1 MFTHPSWT
9 GKVNRDLFG
18 GKVKHYKMS
27 RREWQRSF
35 SAGRKISTKT
45 LVSGSKVLYLLF
57 RQVFYNFLT
66 GIFSSWLTNVPLK
79 KESLMPPGEIGREK
93 EAQINWRSRDEVCLE
108 SVWLLWESLNLFAL
122 FINLWSNNF
131 PLFVDCLFP
140 SREEINPEN

>member
-1 MFTHPSWT
+1 MCSCLHIQVEQ
-9 GKVNRDLFG
+9 GKSTEIFLVEKSNITKCLG
-18 GKVKHYKMS
+18 GN
-27 RREWQRSF
+27 
-35 SAGRKISTKT
+35 AGRKISTKT

-108 SVWLLWESLNLFAL
+108 SV
-122 FINLWSNNF
+122 
-131 PLFVDCLFP
+131 
-140 SREEINPEN
+140 

>member
-1 MFTHPSWT
+1 MCSCLHIQVEQ
-9 GKVNRDLFG
+9 GKSTEIFLVEKSNITKCLG
-18 GKVKHYKMS
+18 GN
-27 RREWQRSF
+27 
-35 SAGRKISTKT
+35 AGRKISTKT

-131 PLFVDCLFP
+131 PLFVDCLFA
-140 SREEINPEN
+140 SREEINP